1 MDTTKTDQEWRNIFD
16 RDILRESV
24 NIIALYITMYELL
37 EDTLISRPKDFFTE
51 LEYDEQAKKQYE
63 EHVLSLYDKSACP
76 GINSKNKELI
86 ASLLWFKKMDAIDD
100 NDIQTFANLR
110 TIRNEVTHQMLH
122 AIAEGGSK
130 YLIQLMELYK
140 LFCKIERWWIL
151 EIEVPVGGEIPP
163 DQEIKEED
171 VMSGNMIILNV
182 MIDILANG
190 SNANYKEVCEA
201 IGVPV
206 K

>member
-1 MDTTKTDQEWRNIFD
+1 MMEVNQQWKNFFD
-16 RDILRESV
+16 RDILRDSV

-37 EDTLISRPKDFFTE
+37 EDTLISRPKDFFTV
-51 LEYDEQAKKQYE
+51 LEYDERAKKQYE
-63 EHVLSLYDKSACP
+63 EHVLSLYDKSACL
-76 GINSKNKELI
+76 GIATKNKELI

-100 NDIQTFANLR
+100 DDIQVFTNLR
-110 TIRNEVTHQMLH
+110 TTRNEVTHQMLH
-122 AIAEGGSK
+122 AIAEGGER

-140 LFCKIERWWIL
+140 IFCKIERWWIL
-151 EIEVPVGGEIPP
+151 EMEIPLGDEIPP
-163 DQEIKEED
+163 DKEIKEED

-182 MIDILANG
+182 MIDILAND

>member
-1 MDTTKTDQEWRNIFD
+1 MMEVNQQWKNFFD
-16 RDILRESV
+16 RDILRDSV

-37 EDTLISRPKDFFTE
+37 EDTLISRPKDFFTV
-51 LEYDEQAKKQYE
+51 LEYDERAKKQYE

-76 GINSKNKELI
+76 GIATKNKELI
-86 ASLLWFKKMDAIDD
+86 ASLLWFKKMNAIDD
-100 NDIQTFANLR
+100 DDIQVFTNLR
-110 TIRNEVTHQMLH
+110 TTRNEVTHQMLH
-122 AIAEGGSK
+122 AIAEGGER

-151 EIEVPVGGEIPP
+151 EMEIPIGDEIPP
-163 DQEIKEED
+163 DKEIKEED

-182 MIDILANG
+182 MIDILAND

>member
-1 MDTTKTDQEWRNIFD
+1 MEVDQQWKNLFD
-16 RDILRESV
+16 RDILKESV

-37 EDTLISRPKDFFTE
+37 EDTLISRPKDFFTVI
-51 LEYDEQAKKQYE
+51 EYDDRAKQQYE
-63 EHVLSLYDKSACP
+63 EHVLSLYDKTACP
-76 GINSKNKELI
+76 GINTKNKELV
-86 ASLLWFKKMDAIDD
+86 ASLLWFKKMEAIDD
-100 NDIQTFANLR
+100 DDIQLFAALR
-110 TIRNEVTHQMLH
+110 TTRNEVTHQMLH

-130 YLIQLMELYK
+130 YMMQLLALYN

-151 EIEVPVGGEIPP
+151 EIEVPIEGEIPP
-163 DQEIKEED
+163 DKEIKEDE
-171 VMSGNMIILNV
+171 VMSGNMIILNAV
-182 MIDILANG
+182 IDILAND

>member
-1 MDTTKTDQEWRNIFD
+1 MEVDQQWKNLFD
-16 RDILRESV
+16 RDILKESV

-37 EDTLISRPKDFFTE
+37 EDTLISRPKDFFTV
-51 LEYDEQAKKQYE
+51 LEYDERAKQQYE

-76 GINSKNKELI
+76 GIATKNKELI
-86 ASLLWFKKMDAIDD
+86 ASSLWFKQMKAIDD
-100 NDIQTFANLR
+100 EDIQVVANLR
-110 TIRNEVTHQMLH
+110 TTRNEVTHKMLQ
-122 AIAEGGSK
+122 AIADGGGK
-130 YLIQLMELYK
+130 YLMQLMELYK

-151 EIEVPVGGEIPP
+151 EIEIPIGEEFPS
-163 DQEIKEED
+163 DCEIKEED
-171 VMSGNMIILNV
+171 VMSGNMIILNA
-182 MIDILANG
+182 MIDILAND

>member
-1 MDTTKTDQEWRNIFD
+1 MEVDQQWKNLFD
-16 RDILRESV
+16 RDILKESV

-37 EDTLISRPKDFFTE
+37 EDTLISRPKDFFTVI
-51 LEYDEQAKKQYE
+51 EYDERAKQQYE

-76 GINSKNKELI
+76 GISSKNKELI
-86 ASLLWFKKMDAIDD
+86 ASLLWFKQKEAIDD
-100 NDIQTFANLR
+100 DDMQMFANLR
-110 TIRNEVTHQMLH
+110 TTRNELTHKMMQ
-122 AIAEGGSK
+122 AIADGGSK
-130 YLIQLMELYK
+130 YMMQLMELYM

-151 EIEVPVGGEIPP
+151 EMEVPIGGEIPP
-163 DQEIKEED
+163 DCEIKEED
-171 VMSGNMIILNV
+171 VMSGNMIVLNA
-182 MIDILANG
+182 MIDILAND

>member
-1 MDTTKTDQEWRNIFD
+1 MIEIDQQWKNLLD
-16 RDILRESV
+16 RDILRDSV

-37 EDTLISRPKDFFTE
+37 EDMLISRPKDFFTV
-51 LEYDEQAKKQYE
+51 LEYDERAKQQYE

-76 GINSKNKELI
+76 GIATKNKELI
-86 ASLLWFKKMDAIDD
+86 ASLLRFKQMKAIGDE
-100 NDIQTFANLR
+100 DIQLFAKLR
-110 TIRNEVTHQMLH
+110 TTRNEVTHQMLQ
-122 AIAEGGSK
+122 AIADGGSK
-130 YLIQLMELYK
+130 YLMQLMELYK

-151 EIEVPVGGEIPP
+151 EMEVPFGEEIPL
-163 DQEIKEED
+163 DREIKEED
-171 VMSGNMIILNV
+171 VMSGNMIILNA
-182 MIDILANG
+182 MIDILAND

>member
-1 MDTTKTDQEWRNIFD
+1 MEVDQQWKNLFD
-16 RDILRESV
+16 RDILKESV

-37 EDTLISRPKDFFTE
+37 EDTLISRPKDFFTV
-51 LEYDEQAKKQYE
+51 LEYDERAKQQYE

-76 GINSKNKELI
+76 GIATKNKELI
-86 ASLLWFKKMDAIDD
+86 SSLLWFKQMKAIDD
-100 NDIQTFANLR
+100 EDIQVFANLR
-110 TIRNEVTHQMLH
+110 TTRNEVTHKMLQ
-122 AIAEGGSK
+122 AIADGGGK
-130 YLIQLMELYK
+130 YLMQLMELYK

-151 EIEVPVGGEIPP
+151 EIEIPIGEEFPS
-163 DQEIKEED
+163 DCEIKEED
-171 VMSGNMIILNV
+171 VMSGNMIILNA
-182 MIDILANG
+182 MIDILAND

>member
-1 MDTTKTDQEWRNIFD
+1 MDVDQQWKNIFD

-24 NIIALYITMYELL
+24 NILALYITMYELL

-51 LEYDEQAKKQYE
+51 FEYDERAKKQYE
-63 EHVLSLYDKSACP
+63 EHVLSLYDKSVCP
-76 GINSKNKELI
+76 GITTKNKELI
-86 ASLLWFKKMDAIDD
+86 ASLLWFKKMEAITD
-100 NDIQTFANLR
+100 NDIQLFANLR
-110 TIRNEVTHQMLH
+110 ITRNEVTHRMLN
-122 AIAEGGSK
+122 AIAEGGSR

-151 EIEVPVGGEIPP
+151 EIEVPIGGEIPP

-171 VMSGNMIILNV
+171 VMSGNMIILNAI
-182 MIDILANG
+182 IDILSNE
-190 SNANYKEVCEA
+190 SNANFKEVCEA

>member
-1 MDTTKTDQEWRNIFD
+1 MDVDQQWKNIFD

-24 NIIALYITMYELL
+24 NILALYITMYELL

-51 LEYDEQAKKQYE
+51 FEYDERAKKQYE

-76 GINSKNKELI
+76 GITTKNKELI
-86 ASLLWFKKMDAIDD
+86 ASLLWFKKMEAITD
-100 NDIQTFANLR
+100 NDIQLFANLR
-110 TIRNEVTHQMLH
+110 ITRNEVTHRMLN
-122 AIAEGGSK
+122 AIAEGGSR

-151 EIEVPVGGEIPP
+151 EIEVPIGGEIPP

-171 VMSGNMIILNV
+171 VMSGNMIILNAI
-182 MIDILANG
+182 IDILSNE
-190 SNANYKEVCEA
+190 SNANFKEVCEA

>member
-1 MDTTKTDQEWRNIFD
+1 MEVDQQWKNIFD
-16 RDILRESV
+16 RDILKESV

-37 EDTLISRPKDFFTE
+37 EDTLISRPKDFFTV
-51 LEYDEQAKKQYE
+51 LEYDERAKKQYE

-76 GINSKNKELI
+76 EITTKNKELI
-86 ASLLWFKKMDAIDD
+86 ASLLWFKKMEAITD
-100 NDIQTFANLR
+100 NDIQLFANLR
-110 TIRNEVTHQMLH
+110 ITRNEVTHQMLN

-151 EIEVPVGGEIPP
+151 EMEVSIVDEFPL
-163 DQEIKEED
+163 DKEIKEED
-171 VMSGNMIILNV
+171 VMSGNMIILNA
-182 MIDILANG
+182 MIDILAND

>member
-1 MDTTKTDQEWRNIFD
+1 MEVDQQWKNLFD
-16 RDILRESV
+16 KDILKESV

-37 EDTLISRPKDFFTE
+37 EDTLISRPKDFFTVI
-51 LEYDEQAKKQYE
+51 EYDERAKQQYE

-76 GINSKNKELI
+76 GISSKNKELI
-86 ASLLWFKKMDAIDD
+86 ASLLWFKQMKAIDD
-100 NDIQTFANLR
+100 DDMQMFANLR
-110 TIRNEVTHQMLH
+110 TTRNELTHKMMQ
-122 AIAEGGSK
+122 AIADGGSK
-130 YLIQLMELYK
+130 YMMQLMELYM

-151 EIEVPVGGEIPP
+151 EMEVPIGGEIPP
-163 DQEIKEED
+163 DCEIKEED
-171 VMSGNMIILNV
+171 VMSGNMIVLNA
-182 MIDILANG
+182 MIDILAND

>member
-1 MDTTKTDQEWRNIFD
+1 MMEVNQQWKNFFD
-16 RDILRESV
+16 RDILRDSV

-37 EDTLISRPKDFFTE
+37 EDTLISRPKDFFTV
-51 LEYDEQAKKQYE
+51 LEYDERAKKQYE

-76 GINSKNKELI
+76 GIATKNKELI

-100 NDIQTFANLR
+100 DDIQVFTNLR
-110 TIRNEVTHQMLH
+110 TTRNEVTHQMLH
-122 AIAEGGSK
+122 AIAEEGER

-151 EIEVPVGGEIPP
+151 EMEIPLGDEIPP
-163 DQEIKEED
+163 DKEIKEED
-171 VMSGNMIILNV
+171 VMSGNMIILNA
-182 MIDILANG
+182 MIDILAND
-190 SNANYKEVCEA
+190 SNANYKEVCKA

>member
-1 MDTTKTDQEWRNIFD
+1 M
-16 RDILRESV
+16 
-24 NIIALYITMYELL
+24 
-37 EDTLISRPKDFFTE
+37 
-51 LEYDEQAKKQYE
+51 
-63 EHVLSLYDKSACP
+63 
-76 GINSKNKELI
+76 
-86 ASLLWFKKMDAIDD
+86 
-100 NDIQTFANLR
+100 
-110 TIRNEVTHQMLH
+110 THQMLH
-122 AIAEGGSK
+122 AIAEGGER

-151 EIEVPVGGEIPP
+151 EMEIPLGDEIPP
-163 DQEIKEED
+163 DKEIKEED

-182 MIDILANG
+182 MIDILAND

>member
-1 MDTTKTDQEWRNIFD
+1 MDVDQQWKNIFD

-24 NIIALYITMYELL
+24 NILALYITMYELL
-37 EDTLISRPKDFFTE
+37 EDTLISCPKDFFTE
-51 LEYDEQAKKQYE
+51 FEYDERAKKQYE

-76 GINSKNKELI
+76 GITTKNKELI
-86 ASLLWFKKMDAIDD
+86 ASLLWFKKMEAITD
-100 NDIQTFANLR
+100 NDIQLFANLR
-110 TIRNEVTHQMLH
+110 ITRNEVTHRMLN
-122 AIAEGGSK
+122 AIAESGSR

-151 EIEVPVGGEIPP
+151 EIEVPIGGEIPP

-171 VMSGNMIILNV
+171 VMSGNMIILNAI
-182 MIDILANG
+182 IDILSNE
-190 SNANYKEVCEA
+190 SNANFKEVCEA